1 MIVPL
6 LRRIGSGKFSCSQLC
21 NECESCQQL
30 VLPNISDCSVVAKED
45 CEDNRSKFGCLKLC
59 NEYESY
65 QQLVLLNISVCLVVT
80 KEGMY

>member
-30 VLPNISDCSVVAKED
+30 VLPNISDCSVVTKED

-59 NEYESY
+59 N
-65 QQLVLLNISVCLVVT
+65 VT
-80 KEGMY
+80 KHQRLLSCYERRDVLA